1 MHAAI
6 FGLLVS
12 PHLSPEDYNKETE
25 FGRLFLFLSPVYY
38 SPLQMGMGILQ
49 KRILEKIA
57 GPFEKVSID
66 QATDTAPTPPTT
78 VPPLPTP
85 TTMAA

>member
-1 MHAAI
+1 MPCGWSPV
-6 FGLLVS
+6 F

-38 SPLQMGMGILQ
+38 SPLQMGIGILQ
-49 KRILEKIA
+49 KRFLEKIA
-57 GPFEKVSID
+57 GPFEKVSMD
-66 QATDTAPTPPTT
+66 QVTATMPTPPTI

-85 TTMAA
+85 AAIAS

>member
-1 MHAAI
+1 M
-6 FGLLVS
+6 F

-38 SPLQMGMGILQ
+38 SPLQMGIGILQ
-49 KRILEKIA
+49 KRFLEKIA

-66 QATDTAPTPPTT
+66 QASAMVPAPPAIVQSP
-78 VPPLPTP
+78 PTP
-85 TTMAA
+85 TTIVA